1 MKRILTIFAALLLYW
16 SSAAQNIESI
26 SLRINQ
32 VVDMKTKELSGGDGS
47 YISYSNGSAEVGFY
61 PGTKIINQ
69 TSLDRKY
76 FERECSVSD
85 FRIDRKGR
93 YRFRINIED
102 NHNTRDFYI
111 DIVVDLELRVHNGT
125 VYYYGKPQ
133 SRIHGPITYLKIEGE
148 SKTRIPQGFE
158 PKHTKYNA
166 SFDGGGSD
174 AFQNWVVKHQ
184 RYPRKA
190 KKQGIHGRVT
200 VMFTIDE
207 TGKLVDAKVIR
218 GVHEILDN
226 EALRVITSA
235 PDKWLPAVRNGKPVR
250 ITYTFPVI
258 FE

>member
-1 MKRILTIFAALLLYW
+1 M
-16 SSAAQNIESI
+16 
-26 SLRINQ
+26 
-32 VVDMKTKELSGGDGS
+32 
-47 YISYSNGSAEVGFY
+47 
-61 PGTKIINQ
+61 
-69 TSLDRKY
+69 DRKY

-174 AFQNWVVKHQ
+174 AFQNWVVKHK

-207 TGKLVDAKVIR
+207 TGLISKLPQAHGSQSKPKHHDR
-218 GVHEILDN
+218 
-226 EALRVITSA
+226 
-235 PDKWLPAVRNGKPVR
+235 LPCSVQPRFCQCPQYV
-250 ITYTFPVI
+250 
-258 FE
+258 

>member
-1 MKRILTIFAALLLYW
+1 MKRILVIFAALLLYW

-32 VVDMKTKELSGGDGS
+32 VVDMKTNELSGGDGS

-69 TSLDRKY
+69 TSLDRNY

-190 KKQGIHGRVT
+190 KKQG
-200 VMFTIDE
+200 
-207 TGKLVDAKVIR
+207 
-218 GVHEILDN
+218 
-226 EALRVITSA
+226 
-235 PDKWLPAVRNGKPVR
+235 KPVVLQVNPVVNISGIPVFNISR
-250 ITYTFPVI
+250 FANEGNEVHIDFVNDTDSEDLFNDLNVLLSTNNLTTYFTTV
-258 FE
+258 

>member
-1 MKRILTIFAALLLYW
+1 MKRILTIIAALFAAAMCM
-16 SSAAQNIESI
+16 SAQDIEFL

-32 VVDMKTKELSGGDGS
+32 VVDMKTSELSGGDGS

-61 PGTKIINQ
+61 SGTKIINQ

-148 SKTRIPQGFE
+148 SKTRIPQGFK
-158 PKHTKYNA
+158 PQPKYNA
-166 SFDGGGSD
+166 SFDGGGAD
-174 AFQNWVVKHQ
+174 AFQNWVVKHK

-250 ITYTFPVI
+250 ITYTLPVI